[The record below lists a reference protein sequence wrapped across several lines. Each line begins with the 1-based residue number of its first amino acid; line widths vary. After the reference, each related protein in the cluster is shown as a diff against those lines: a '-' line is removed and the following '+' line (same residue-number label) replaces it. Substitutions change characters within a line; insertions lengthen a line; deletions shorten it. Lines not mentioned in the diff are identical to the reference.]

1 MRTLAVVNPASSN
14 GRTARRW
21 PQLRP
26 LLEAAVG
33 PVDEVFTTGPGEGET
48 LAAKGLAD
56 GYEAIASVGGDGTH
70 SEVTNGF
77 FKNLSGGSAPGEG
90 ACFIPITSG
99 TGGDFRKTFG
109 VDPGPE
115 AAIAHLAGG
124 APRSIDVGVYSYVDR
139 EGRPG
144 RRFFLNI
151 LSLGLGGLV
160 DEKVNTTSK
169 ALGGKTSFFL
179 GSLRA
184 LMAYRNVNIRLTLD
198 GGELLERRTVTTAL
212 ANGRFFGGG
221 MMIAPDAD
229 PADGLLDV
237 VVIGDLSKGA
247 MSMLSGK
254 IYKGLHVKHPAV
266 EVFRARHV
274 RVESDDQALLDV
286 DGEPLGR
293 CPIDVTILPGALKVW
308 V

>member
-1 MRTLAVVNPASSN
+1 MKTLAVVNPASSN

-21 PQLRP
+21 PQLKPR
-26 LLEAAVG
+26 LEETVG
-33 PVDEVFTTGPGEGET
+33 PVDEVFTEQPGDGET
-48 LAAKGLAD
+48 LAARGLAD
-56 GYEAIASVGGDGTH
+56 GYEAIVSVGGDGTH
-70 SEVTNGF
+70 SEVINGF
-77 FKNLSGGSAPGEG
+77 FHQPTGDARCL
-90 ACFIPITSG
+90 IPITSG

-109 VDPGPE
+109 VSPGPE
-115 AAIAHLAGG
+115 AAIAHLAEGG
-124 APRSIDVGVYSYVDR
+124 PRPLDVGEYSYVDR
-139 EGRPG
+139 SGRPD
-144 RRFFLNI
+144 RRYFLNI

-169 ALGGKTSFFL
+169 ALGGKASFFL
-179 GSLRA
+179 GSFRA

-198 GGELLERRTVTTAL
+198 GGETLERRTVTTAL

-237 VVIGDLSKGA
+237 VIIGDLSKAA
-247 MSMLSGK
+247 MSLLSSK
-254 IYKGLHVKHPAV
+254 IYKGLHVEHPAV
-266 EVFRARHV
+266 EVHRARHV
-274 RVESDDQALLDV
+274 RVESDDEALLDV

-293 CPIDVTILPGALKVW
+293 CPIDVKVLPGALRVW

>member
-1 MRTLAVVNPASSN
+1 
-14 GRTARRW
+14 
-21 PQLRP
+21 
-26 LLEAAVG
+26 
-33 PVDEVFTTGPGEGET
+33 VFTTGPGEGEE
-48 LAAKGLAD
+48 LAARGLAD

-70 SEVTNGF
+70 SEVVNGLF
-77 FKNLSGGSAPGEG
+77 QNYSGGSGPVDGC
-90 ACFIPITSG
+90 CFIPITSG

-124 APRSIDVGVYSYVDR
+124 APRPIDVGEFSYVDR
-139 EGRPG
+139 AGQPD
-144 RRFFLNI
+144 RRYFLNI

-169 ALGGKTSFFL
+169 ALGGKASFFV
-179 GSLRA
+179 GSFRA

-198 GGELLERRTVTTAL
+198 GGAVLERRTVTTAL

-229 PADGLLDV
+229 PSDGLLDV
-237 VVIGDLSKGA
+237 VIIGDISKAA
-247 MSMLSGK
+247 MSVLSGK
-254 IYKGLHVKHPAV
+254 IYKGLHVNHPMV
-266 EVFRARHV
+266 EVHRARHV
-274 RVESDDQALLDV
+274 RVESDDEALLDV

-293 CPIDVTILPGALKVW
+293 CPIDVRVVPKALRVW

>member
-1 MRTLAVVNPASSN
+1 MKTLAVVNPASSN

-21 PQLRP
+21 PQLKP
-26 LLEAAVG
+26 LLEAHVG
-33 PVDEVFTTGPGEGET
+33 PVDVAFTAAAGEGEA
-48 LAAKGLAD
+48 LAARGLMD
-56 GYEAIASVGGDGTH
+56 GYEAIVSVGGDGTH
-70 SEVTNGF
+70 SEVINGF
-77 FKNLSGGSAPGEG
+77 FQDPSGASSAAGGP
-90 ACFIPITSG
+90 CFIPITSG

-109 VDPGPE
+109 VGPGPD

-124 APRSIDVGVYSYVDR
+124 GPRPIDVGEYSYVDR
-139 EGRPG
+139 EGRPN
-144 RRFFLNI
+144 RRYFLNI

-169 ALGGKTSFFL
+169 ALGGKASFFI
-179 GSLRA
+179 GSFRA

-198 GGELLERRTVTTAL
+198 GGEVLERRTVTTAL

-237 VVIGDLSKGA
+237 VVIGDLSKAA
-247 MSMLSGK
+247 MSILSGK
-254 IYKGLHVKHPAV
+254 IYKGLHVEHPAV
-266 EVFRARHV
+266 EVHRARSV
-274 RVESDDQALLDV
+274 RVDSDDEALLDV

-293 CPIDVTILPGALKVW
+293 CPIDVKVLPGALRVW